1 MQINSCKYPITKT
14 QQNRWWIDQEKKV
27 FVFTALC
34 NIFLSGYMYKNKTD
48 PFQTKQQTQLTTDN
62 KVIIDITEQNQ
73 LDKLVAATPVDV
85 VREAIEEPGTEIY
98 RNFSWAASKF
108 WHSFYSKLDFR

>member
-27 FVFTALC
+27 LVFTALC

-48 PFQTKQQTQLTTDN
+48 PFQTKQQTQLNIN
-62 KVIIDITEQNQ
+62 KTPAAYIIQT
-73 LDKLVAATPVDV
+73 
-85 VREAIEEPGTEIY
+85 
-98 RNFSWAASKF
+98 
-108 WHSFYSKLDFR
+108 